1 MISRLVPTFNG
12 FPSPK
17 MSFTSNEI
25 NYLIWRYLRES
36 GFEHTAF
43 VFGHESELND
53 CSITSSDLPSGSL
66 VSIVQRGLFYID
78 AEVKAY
84 NNELP
89 TESGDESPCKMSLID
104 GAVYLSRILNDTSD
118 SSVVPPPSPSDSG
131 RPEVETAA
139 STSSVGGKS
148 FLIRR

>member
-1 MISRLVPTFNG
+1 
-12 FPSPK
+12 
-17 MSFTSNEI
+17 MSFTSNEL

-53 CSITSSDLPSGSL
+53 SSITSSDLPSGSL

-78 AEVKAY
+78 AEVKAH

-89 TESGDESPCKMSLID
+89 AGSGDESPCKMSLID
-104 GAVYLSRILNDTSD
+104 GVLMIMILEEKQKYAKEALKRGDE
-118 SSVVPPPSPSDSG
+118 
-131 RPEVETAA
+131 RW
-139 STSSVGGKS
+139 
-148 FLIRR
+148 RMR

>member
-1 MISRLVPTFNG
+1 
-12 FPSPK
+12 
-17 MSFTSNEI
+17 MSFTSNEL

-53 CSITSSDLPSGSL
+53 SSITSSDLPSGSL

-78 AEVKAY
+78 AELKAY

-89 TESGDESPCKMSLID
+89 AGSGDESPCKMSLID
-104 GAVYLSRILNDTSD
+104 GAAHLSRILNDASELP
-118 SSVVPPPSPSDSG
+118 VVAPPSPSDSV
-131 RPEVETAA
+131 RADAEVAA
-139 STSSVGGKS
+139 ATSSVS
-148 FLIRR
+148 

>member
-1 MISRLVPTFNG
+1 
-12 FPSPK
+12 

-104 GAVYLSRILNDTSD
+104 GEEASMNKRCRRLTFSYVITDAILIIVFTFHITCVD
-118 SSVVPPPSPSDSG
+118 
-131 RPEVETAA
+131 
-139 STSSVGGKS
+139 
-148 FLIRR
+148 